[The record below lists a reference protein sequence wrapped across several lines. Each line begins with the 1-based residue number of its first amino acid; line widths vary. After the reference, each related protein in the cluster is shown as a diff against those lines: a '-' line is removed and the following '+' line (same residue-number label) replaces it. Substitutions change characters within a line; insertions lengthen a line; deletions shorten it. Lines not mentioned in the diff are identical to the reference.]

1 MNLYFS
7 ILQLLRF
14 VIIIILLINGLAVT
28 ILPLFPQSFNSFSW
42 KTNVRVYITSVSLFG
57 DTSSEIEPEIPPGEL
72 CLVYV

>member
-28 ILPLFPQSFNSFSW
+28 ILPLFPQSFNSFS
-42 KTNVRVYITSVSLFG
+42 
-57 DTSSEIEPEIPPGEL
+57 
-72 CLVYV
+72 